1 MPKEYENS
9 PEYLEKKRYFSQ
21 FLTVYGKKT
30 ILDILIDSPD
40 VEFAKILI
48 AEKMKGDLVDQ
59 ITTIAKQRKIPVE
72 FTTPERISRISK
84 NKNQDQG
91 IVADIRTPSYA
102 SLSDFIAQ
110 TKPGFALVA
119 LDGVT
124 TVENVG
130 MIIRSVA
137 ASGVSGLLI
146 PKKGCPNINQPLVL
160 KASAGTVFKTT
171 IITCEELPEALE
183 ELKRAGCTVY
193 SLAAG
198 GQVDLFSHLARGS
211 AVYVLGNEAT
221 GISSRTAALTDTIIS
236 IPMANRVES
245 LNVAAAATL
254 VAYQAARAHEAL
266 SPKAKG
272 QSPQ

>member
-1 MPKEYENS
+1 MPEQYEDS
-9 PEYLEKKRYFSQ
+9 PEYLAKKRYFSQ

-30 ILDILIDSPD
+30 ILDILLDSPN

-48 AEKMKGDLVDQ
+48 ADKTKGDLIDQ
-59 ITTIAKQRKIPVE
+59 IVGIAKQRRIPVE

-91 IVADIRTPSYA
+91 IVADLRTPSYT
-102 SLSDFIAQ
+102 SLADFIA
-110 TKPGFALVA
+110 KANSGYALVA

-137 ASGVSGLLI
+137 ASGVDGLII
-146 PKKGCPNINQPLVL
+146 PRKGCPNINQPLVL
-160 KASAGTVFKTT
+160 KASAGTIFKTT
-171 IITCEELPEALE
+171 IINCEELPDALQ
-183 ELKRAGCTVY
+183 ELKRAGVVIC

-198 GQVDLFSHLARGS
+198 GQVDLFSYQPQRS
-211 AVYVLGNEAT
+211 TVYVLGNEAT
-221 GISSRTAALTDTIIS
+221 GISPLTAKLTDTVIS

-254 VAYQAARAHEAL
+254 VAYQAARAHL
-266 SPKAKG
+266 GLRKTL
-272 QSPQ
+272 

>member
-9 PEYLEKKRYFSQ
+9 PEYLAKKKYFSQ

-30 ILDILIDSPD
+30 ILDILTDSPD

-48 AEKMKGDLVDQ
+48 AERVKGDLIDQ
-59 ITTIAKQRKIPVE
+59 ITSMAKQRKIPVE
-72 FTTPERISRISK
+72 FTSPERISRISK

-102 SLSDFIAQ
+102 SLTDFIAQ
-110 TKPGFALVA
+110 AKPGFALIA

-137 ASGVSGLLI
+137 ASGVDGLI
-146 PKKGCPNINQPLVL
+146 VPKKGCPSINQPLVL

-171 IITCEELPEALE
+171 IINCDELPAALK
-183 ELKRAGCTVY
+183 ELRDAGVDVC
-193 SLAAG
+193 SLTAG
-198 GQVDLFSHLARGS
+198 GQADLFTHQPKRST
-211 AVYVLGNEAT
+211 VYVLGNEAT
-221 GISSRTAALTDTIIS
+221 GISEQTAQLTDTIIS

-254 VAYQAARAHEAL
+254 VAYQVARAHHGL
-266 SPKAKG
+266 RSTD
-272 QSPQ
+272 

>member
-9 PEYLEKKRYFSQ
+9 PEYLAKKKYFSQ

-30 ILDILIDSPD
+30 ILDILTDSPD

-48 AEKMKGDLVDQ
+48 ADKIRGELIDQ
-59 ITTIAKQRKIPVE
+59 IVATAKQRKIPVE
-72 FTTPERISRISK
+72 YTTPERISRISK

-110 TKPGFALVA
+110 AKPGFALMA

-137 ASGVSGLLI
+137 ASGMDGLLI
-146 PKKGCPNINQPLVL
+146 PKRGCPSINQPLVL
-160 KASAGTVFKTT
+160 KSSAGTIFKTT
-171 IITCEELPEALE
+171 IINCEDLPSALQEL
-183 ELKRAGCTVY
+183 RDAGVTIC

-198 GQVDLFSHLARGS
+198 GQLDLFGYQPAKST
-211 AVYVLGNEAT
+211 VYVVGNEAT
-221 GISSRTAALTDTIIS
+221 GISPETAQLTDAIIS

-254 VAYQAARAHEAL
+254 VAYQAARAHREL
-266 SPKAKG
+266 KNR
-272 QSPQ
+272 Q

>member
-9 PEYLEKKRYFSQ
+9 PEYLAKKRYYSQ

-30 ILDILIDSPD
+30 ILDILTDSPD

-48 AEKMKGDLVDQ
+48 AEKVKGDLIDQ
-59 ITTIAKQRKIPVE
+59 IVAIAKQRKITIE

-102 SLSDFIAQ
+102 SLADFLAQ
-110 TKPGFALVA
+110 AKHGFALIA

-137 ASGVSGLLI
+137 ASGVDGLLI
-146 PKKGCPNINQPLVL
+146 PKKGCPNINQPLVI
-160 KASAGTVFKTT
+160 KASAGTIFKT
-171 IITCEELPEALE
+171 IIINCEELSDALR
-183 ELKRAGCTVY
+183 ELKESGVAIC

-198 GQVDLFSHLARGS
+198 GQVDLFSHQPTRS
-211 AVYVLGNEAT
+211 TVYVLGNEAT
-221 GISSRTAALTDTIIS
+221 GISPQTAQMTDTIIS

-254 VAYQAARAHEAL
+254 VAYQAGRAHKSMGL
-266 SPKAKG
+266 NTR
-272 QSPQ
+272 